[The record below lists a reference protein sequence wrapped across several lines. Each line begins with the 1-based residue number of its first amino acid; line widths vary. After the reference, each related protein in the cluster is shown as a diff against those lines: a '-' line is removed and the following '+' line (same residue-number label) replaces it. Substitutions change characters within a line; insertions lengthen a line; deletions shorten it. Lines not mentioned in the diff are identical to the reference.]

1 VTKHTQLNPKSLA
14 PNTKPASTSMGSAI
28 SITFDMNKLQGIP
41 FPGETGS
48 PGRVLVTMNPIRFPR
63 NPQRSQVYYHP
74 LLTSESILM
83 SPHLDRINGAG
94 NISFAGA
101 WMGFGFHEDGFA
113 AGAHVARW
121 LIQGRE
127 NTAPLDLV
135 ARVRNNRRRKLR
147 GLRLVLRLGVS
158 ALHKLLFKDKIAL

>member
-1 VTKHTQLNPKSLA
+1 
-14 PNTKPASTSMGSAI
+14 
-28 SITFDMNKLQGIP
+28 
-41 FPGETGS
+41 
-48 PGRVLVTMNPIRFPR
+48 
-63 NPQRSQVYYHP
+63 
-74 LLTSESILM
+74 M